1 MNPGAPA
8 PEADLARRATRGDR
22 QAFAALVQR
31 YQSPL
36 VSFAY
41 RYLGSREEA
50 EDVAQDAFVRAY
62 LSLGD
67 LRVPQAFAGYLFQ
80 IALNLCRKRWSRRA
94 TGPLP
99 RPDPQPSVETEVL
112 GRAEYDRVAQAIA
125 ELPEDYRLP
134 VSLRVDD
141 GLSFAEIG
149 ELVGASEG
157 ACRMRYHRA
166 RQMLG
171 ARLGYEAEPT
181 EGVS

>member
-1 MNPGAPA
+1 MRSEGPA
-8 PEADLARRATRGDR
+8 TEADLVRRAAGGD
-22 QAFAALVQR
+22 QEAFAALVRR

-62 LSLGD
+62 FALKD
-67 LRVPQAFAGYLFQ
+67 LRNSRAFAAYLFR
-80 IALNLCRKRWSRRA
+80 IALNLSRKRWARRA
-94 TGPLP
+94 VCAPGPP
-99 RPDPQPSVETEVL
+99 APQPSAEAEAL
-112 GRAEYDRVAQAIA
+112 ARAEWDRVARAIT
-125 ELPEDYRLP
+125 ELPEEYRAP

-149 ELVGASEG
+149 ELLGVSEG

-166 RQMLG
+166 RQML
-171 ARLGYEAEPT
+171 REQLGYEAEAT
-181 EGVS
+181 EEAP

>member
-1 MNPGAPA
+1 MTPGEPA
-8 PEADLARRATRGDR
+8 PEADLARRAARGDKH
-22 QAFAALVQR
+22 AFAALVQR

-62 LSLGD
+62 LSLRD
-67 LRVPQAFAGYLFQ
+67 LRVPQAFAGHLFK

-94 TGPLP
+94 AHPESLP
-99 RPDPQPSVETEVL
+99 APQPSVETEVL
-112 GRAEYDRVAQAIA
+112 ARAEHDRVAQAIA

-166 RQMLG
+166 RQMLRT
-171 ARLGYEAEPT
+171 RLGYEAEPT
-181 EGVS
+181 EDVS

>member
-1 MNPGAPA
+1 MNSVEPA
-8 PEADLARRATRGDR
+8 PEADLARRAARGDQR
-22 QAFAALVQR
+22 AFAALVQR

-62 LSLGD
+62 LSLGG

-94 TGPLP
+94 TCPEP
-99 RPDPQPSVETEVL
+99 PPDRLPSVETEVL
-112 GRAEYDRVAQAIA
+112 ARAEHDRVARAIA

-149 ELVGASEG
+149 ELLGASEG

-166 RQMLG
+166 RQMLR
-171 ARLGYEAEPT
+171 ARLGYEAEPR
-181 EGVS
+181 EDVP